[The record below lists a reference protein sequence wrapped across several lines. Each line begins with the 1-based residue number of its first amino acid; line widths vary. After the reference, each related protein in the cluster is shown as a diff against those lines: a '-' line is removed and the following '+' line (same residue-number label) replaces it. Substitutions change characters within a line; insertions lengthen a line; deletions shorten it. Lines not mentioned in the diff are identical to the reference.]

1 MSKGEKSLRRE
12 IRKTGQTIRFL
23 PKILKD
29 EYVSKKEKREYVL
42 SLANDIQ
49 ELHDKRFLIAGR
61 DVCHFNVTST
71 EKETSKK
78 IEDML
83 NLLRNTYEQ
92 KRFKLGKKYANVDQL
107 FEKTMD
113 YLSSCFDDKEA
124 ITDLFR
130 TEIVKAYDET
140 IRTIFDT
147 RPSIQQQLFGD
158 SVVVENVGDL
168 ISPLRKLD
176 EEVNKLDFG
185 ENTTLFTFER

>member
-1 MSKGEKSLRRE
+1 ML
-12 IRKTGQTIRFL
+12 QL
-23 PKILKD
+23 
-29 EYVSKKEKREYVL
+29 KKEKREYVL

-78 IEDML
+78 IEGML

-107 FEKTMD
+107 FEKTIEN
-113 YLSSCFDDKEA
+113 LSSCFDDKEA

-130 TEIVKAYDET
+130 SEIVKPYDET
-140 IRTIFDT
+140 IRTTFDT

-158 SVVVENVGDL
+158 SIVVENVGDL

-176 EEVNKLDFG
+176 EEVKKLDFTVD
-185 ENTTLFTFER
+185 TTIFTFER